1 MKIAN
6 QLLIITTLLFSLS
19 FSLNISALQVL
30 DGVDGEVLAGKIS
43 IKEPTRISVS
53 GAKITKWFFNDGDL
67 ILEKDP
73 ENGQIFVK
81 PTQTDKPINA
91 FIVDDSGRTYTLL
104 LEPLDIPAENIFIK
118 DRSIKHVEPSTIER
132 TGSYS
137 KVVKNM
143 VLAMALESA
152 PNGIEVVEKKNP
164 VRLWREVRF
173 VLTKQYIGKGIV
185 GETYLIQ
192 NISKKPLVL
201 AEQEFFKR
209 GVLAVSVE
217 NMNLVVGET
226 TNVFVVREKGENE

>member
-1 MKIAN
+1 
-6 QLLIITTLLFSLS
+6 
-19 FSLNISALQVL
+19 
-30 DGVDGEVLAGKIS
+30 
-43 IKEPTRISVS
+43 
-53 GAKITKWFFNDGDL
+53 
-67 ILEKDP
+67 
-73 ENGQIFVK
+73 
-81 PTQTDKPINA
+81 
-91 FIVDDSGRTYTLL
+91 

-173 VLTKQYIGKGIV
+173 VLTKQYICKGIV

-201 AEQEFFKR
+201 AEQEIFKR
-209 GVLAVSVE
+209 VVLAVSVE